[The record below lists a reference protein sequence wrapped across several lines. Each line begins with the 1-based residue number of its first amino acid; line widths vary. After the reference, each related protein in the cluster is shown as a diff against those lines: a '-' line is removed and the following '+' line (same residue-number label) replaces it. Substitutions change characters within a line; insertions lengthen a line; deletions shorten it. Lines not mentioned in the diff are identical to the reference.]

1 MFLGRWR
8 QRWTSELWSS
18 ADTDAAWHCYWWSNV
33 TGGITTRSCMDTGTA
48 GAVPVGV
55 LLVVISIAIN
65 IAINIAISIPIVST
79 RQRLGRSWVSSV
91 HC

>member
-65 IAINIAISIPIVST
+65 IAISIPIVST